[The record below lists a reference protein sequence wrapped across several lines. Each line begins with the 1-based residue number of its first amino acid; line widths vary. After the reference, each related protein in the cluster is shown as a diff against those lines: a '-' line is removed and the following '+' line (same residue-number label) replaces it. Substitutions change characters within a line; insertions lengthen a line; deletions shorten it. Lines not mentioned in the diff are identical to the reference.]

1 VDTKGDLRKVIKK
14 GDILEG
20 TTGIGQWEGQRCWI
34 GRVTKVQKRKV
45 YILIL
50 HDDYNVSIIGGEE
63 DEEIDEVKRHFRIIP
78 KLRAQL
84 LYDTE

>member
-45 YILIL
+45 YIEMRPGD
-50 HDDYNVSIIGGEE
+50 HR
-63 DEEIDEVKRHFRIIP
+63 KKP
-78 KLRAQL
+78 CP
-84 LYDTE
+84 